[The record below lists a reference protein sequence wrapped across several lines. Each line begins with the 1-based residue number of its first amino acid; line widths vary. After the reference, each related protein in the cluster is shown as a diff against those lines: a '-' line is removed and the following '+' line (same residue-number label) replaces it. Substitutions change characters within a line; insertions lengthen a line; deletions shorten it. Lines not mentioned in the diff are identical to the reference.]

1 MSKRRVSDTIAVE
14 DLRVGDVISYKPDQ
28 GALQYVVIVD
38 LLAGRNDR
46 VEKLR
51 VFPIEKGESRNGS
64 LANAGDK
71 IVLFDNN
78 FTDLTGT
85 SFGRPQSNLYVDET
99 QITDVP
105 LTAKALDTA
114 SDSYATLHARIDDT
128 RTLDRLDAALK
139 RQERLADTGVE
150 TRDAELRRDLSRLGH
165 IRNQSGV
172 MRDVELQ
179 RGRGLLTGEQMRQAR
194 DEDEAKKD
202 TPKRAYNRKIP
213 DTLIYHDITLENA
226 VSYELISN
234 DTATILQD
242 LGAST
247 IHEGIYFLKEV
258 AALPTETVRY
268 GDMRNLTI
276 SDAED
281 LNYIDEGLLEGQLI
295 SHDFKQIVDSL
306 FEAYVETADP
316 DTFVEKYQFD
326 DDEHALDAFAQLRGA
341 FHRVAQDFPA
351 LLSEHLMG
359 ELERAKG
366 AYLTIEHEKGEL
378 DETQAAI
385 KDSIVNITH
394 GEVRSNMKGVLSAL
408 KRANTKAIK
417 SYGFSNP
424 KAE

>member
-1 MSKRRVSDTIAVE
+1 MVRRISQTIAVE
-14 DLRVGDVISYKPDQ
+14 DLRVGDVISYQPENGD
-28 GALQYVVIVD
+28 LNYVVIVD
-38 LLAGRNDR
+38 FLAGRDDR

-51 VFPIEKGESRNGS
+51 VFPIEKGVPHNNSA
-64 LANAGDK
+64 LNAGNK

-85 SFGRPQSNLYVDET
+85 KFGQPQSDLYVDEA
-99 QITDVP
+99 QVTDVA
-105 LTAKALDTA
+105 LTARALDTA
-114 SDSYATLHARIDDT
+114 SDSYATLHARIDDR

-139 RQERLADTGVE
+139 RQERLADTNVQ
-150 TRDAELRRDLSRLGH
+150 THDPELRRDLGH
-165 IRNQSGV
+165 IGRIRNQSGV
-172 MRDVELQ
+172 MRDVELH
-179 RGRGLLTGEQMRQAR
+179 RGRGLLTGAQRQQAR
-194 DEDEAKKD
+194 DDAEAAKE
-202 TPKRAYNRKIP
+202 TPKRAYTRKIP
-213 DTLIYHDITLENA
+213 DTLIHHDMTLENT
-226 VSYELISN
+226 VSFDLISEE
-234 DTATILQD
+234 TARVLMD

-247 IHEGIYFLKEV
+247 VHESIYFLNEV
-258 AALPTETVRY
+258 ASLPTETVRY

-316 DTFVEKYQFD
+316 DAFVEKYQFD

-351 LLSEHLMG
+351 LLSDHLMG
-359 ELERAKG
+359 ELERAKST
-366 AYLTIEHEKGEL
+366 YLTIEHDKGPL
-378 DETQAAI
+378 DDTQTAI
-385 KDSIVNITH
+385 KNSIVNVTH
-394 GEVRSNMKGVLSAL
+394 GQVRSNMKGVLSAL

-417 SYGFSNP
+417 SYGFSHP